1 MAKTNPSPTFP
12 QFPGDA
18 ATVTVSVA
26 NDQVRFE
33 PSVIYVGTT
42 GNVNVVTSQGT
53 TVLFTAVPAGA
64 VIPVRVIGV
73 LSTSTTASP
82 LVRIF

>member
-18 ATVTVSVA
+18 AAVTLS
-26 NDQVRFE
+26 DTTRFS
-33 PSVIYVGTT
+33 PSVVYVGTT

-53 TVLFTAVPAGA
+53 TVLFTAIPAGA
-64 VIPVRVIGV
+64 VIPVQVIGV
-73 LSTSTTASP
+73 LSTNTTASTI
-82 LVRIF
+82 VRIF

>member
-1 MAKTNPSPTFP
+1 MAITNPSPTFP

-18 ATVTVSVA
+18 AAVTLS
-26 NDQVRFE
+26 DTTRFD
-33 PSVIYVGTT
+33 PSVIYACTT
-42 GNVNVVTSQGT
+42 GDVSVVTSQGS

-64 VIPVRVIGV
+64 IIPVRVIGV
-73 LSTSTTASP
+73 RSTGTTVGIT

>member
-1 MAKTNPSPTFP
+1 MANTNPSPTFP

-18 ATVTVSVA
+18 VA
-26 NDQVRFE
+26 VVISDTIRFA
-33 PSVIYVGTT
+33 PSVVYVGTT

-53 TVLFTAVPAGA
+53 TVLFTAIPAGA

-73 LSTSTTASP
+73 LNSSGLTTASNM
-82 LVRIF
+82 VRIF

>member
-1 MAKTNPSPTFP
+1 MSNTNPSPTFP

-18 ATVTVSVA
+18 TTVTAS
-26 NDQVRFE
+26 DTTRFV
-33 PSVIYVGTT
+33 PSVVYVGTT

-73 LSTSTTASP
+73 LSTSTTASTM
-82 LVRIF
+82 VRIF

>member
-1 MAKTNPSPTFP
+1 MTITNPSPTFP

-18 ATVTVSVA
+18 AAVTLSDTA
-26 NDQVRFE
+26 RFA
-33 PSVIYVGTT
+33 PSVIYACTAGDVT
-42 GNVNVVTSQGT
+42 VVTSQGN
-53 TVLFTAVPAGA
+53 TVLFTAVPVGA

-73 LSTSTTASP
+73 KTTGTASGAT

>member
-1 MAKTNPSPTFP
+1 MAITNPSPTFP

-18 ATVTVSVA
+18 AAVTP
-26 NDQVRFE
+26 NNTTRFE
-33 PSVIYVGTT
+33 PSVVYVGTT
-42 GNVNVVTSQGT
+42 GNVSVVTSQGT

-73 LSTSTTASP
+73 RSTDTTASTI
-82 LVRIF
+82 VRIF

>member
-1 MAKTNPSPTFP
+1 MSNTNPSPTFP

-18 ATVTVSVA
+18 ATVTAS
-26 NDQVRFE
+26 DTTRFS
-33 PSVIYVGTT
+33 PSVVYVGTT

-73 LSTSTTASP
+73 LSTSTTASTI
-82 LVRIF
+82 VRIF

>member
-18 ATVTVSVA
+18 AAVTLSDTA
-26 NDQVRFE
+26 RFE
-33 PSVIYVGTT
+33 PSVIYVCTE
-42 GNVNVVTSQGT
+42 GNVSVITSQGN

-64 VIPVRVIGV
+64 IIPVRVIGV
-73 LSTSTTASP
+73 RSTGTTAGIT

>member
-1 MAKTNPSPTFP
+1 MALTNPSPTFP

-18 ATVTVSVA
+18 ATVTVS
-26 NDQVRFE
+26 DTTRFA

-53 TVLFTAVPAGA
+53 TVLFAAVPAGA

-73 LSTSTTASP
+73 NSTSTTAST

>member
-1 MAKTNPSPTFP
+1 MALTNPSPTFP

-18 ATVTVSVA
+18 ALVTLS
-26 NDQVRFE
+26 DTTRFA
-33 PSVIYVGTT
+33 PSVVYVGTT

-73 LSTSTTASP
+73 LSTSTTAST

>member
-1 MAKTNPSPTFP
+1 MANTNPSPTFP

-18 ATVTVSVA
+18 VAVTA
-26 NDQVRFE
+26 NDSTRFA
-33 PSVIYVGTT
+33 PSVVYVGTT

-64 VIPVRVIGV
+64 VVPVRVIGV
-73 LSTSTTASP
+73 LSTSTTAST

>member
-1 MAKTNPSPTFP
+1 MANTNPSPTFP

-18 ATVTVSVA
+18 AAVTVS
-26 NDQVRFE
+26 DTTRFA

-73 LSTSTTASP
+73 NSTSTTAST

>member
-1 MAKTNPSPTFP
+1 MANTNPSPTFP

-18 ATVTVSVA
+18 AAVTA
-26 NDQVRFE
+26 NDSTRFA

-73 LSTSTTASP
+73 LSTSTTAST